1 MADATIETTIATSR
15 VPIVVS
21 LGTIF
26 SGAKIDLE
34 FHTMVKRFAVLSDS
48 LKVAYEFFSEELK
61 LQYKPEGYKYYLT
74 FEDTTLDFTL
84 PVGVLFD
91 SLATELP
98 WSLKM
103 HIVEE
108 LPAKVFDYTTYEKLL
123 NTRIKEVSILFL
135 SLSLP
140 LRFAKVLTTSFSK
153 ITQSYYV
160 RYGKRFPGLTNEYEK
175 IIINSA
181 QKSDEESVREFWNC
195 LRETFR
201 EKDIQRFPIK
211 LVLPDQSAVPL
222 YLKSDLCP
230 TLASLA
236 GAPQIPAKYQG
247 KIGPEYTLIIH
258 GIAPSGDTPLQW
270 LVEHFCHAD
279 GFVYIALAANG
290 KLVSTD

>member
-21 LGTIF
+21 LGSIF
-26 SGAKIDLE
+26 SEAKIDLE
-34 FHTMVKRFAVLSDS
+34 FHTMAKRFAVLSDS
-48 LKVAYEFFSEELK
+48 LKVAFEFFSEELK
-61 LQYKPEGYKYYLT
+61 LQYKPDGYRYYLT
-74 FEDTTLDFTL
+74 FEDTPLDFTL

-103 HIVEE
+103 HIVEK
-108 LPAKVFDYTTYEKLL
+108 LPVKMFDYNTYEKLL
-123 NTRIKEVSILFL
+123 NTRIKE
-135 SLSLP
+135 
-140 LRFAKVLTTSFSK
+140 
-153 ITQSYYV
+153 SYYI
-160 RYGKRFPGLTNEYEK
+160 RYGKRFPGLTNEYER
-175 IIINSA
+175 IIVNAA

-211 LVLPDQSAVPL
+211 LVLPDQNAIPL

-236 GAPQIPAKYQG
+236 GAPQIPAKYRG

-258 GIAPSGDTPLQW
+258 GIAPPADTPLNW